1 MGFSGQEY
9 WSRLSFPSPSDIP
22 NPGIEPGSPGLSFP
36 SPSDIPNPRIKPGST
51 GLSFPSPSDV
61 PDPGI
66 EPGSPGLS
74 FPSPSNVPDPGI
86 EPGSPPLQA
95 GSLLLSHQAS
105 SFKNYSDHLCIPQN
119 PVPGWS
125 NHLCWQRWYWESAH
139 IFKLSSYNS
148 LYDSSVLLL
157 LSFSRS
163 VVSDSLWPL
172 GLQHT
177 RPPCPHHLLEFAQ
190 VHVHC
195 IGDDFQPSHPLT
207 PS

>member
-1 MGFSGQEY
+1 MRGKAGNCGGCTASSVSPRKDTTLLVTQACPTLCDPWTAAHQAPLSMGFSGQEY

-119 PVPGWS
+119 PVPGRS
-125 NHLCWQRWYWESAH
+125 NHLCWQR
-139 IFKLSSYNS
+139 
-148 LYDSSVLLL
+148 
-157 LSFSRS
+157 
-163 VVSDSLWPL
+163 
-172 GLQHT
+172 
-177 RPPCPHHLLEFAQ
+177 
-190 VHVHC
+190 
-195 IGDDFQPSHPLT
+195 
-207 PS
+207 